1 MSKNPETIEIYGSS
15 TICKLCKFAAD
26 RDMEGSTFTEIV
38 ERMFAELNVAKAQ
51 AVPDTHIALP
61 KVADKKMI
69 NAGYEAHD
77 GFFTNGQV
85 QDVYQAMVK
94 ASESGAEQP

>member
-1 MSKNPETIEIYGSS
+1 K
-15 TICKLCKFAAD
+15 
-26 RDMEGSTFTEIV
+26 
-38 ERMFAELNVAKAQ
+38 
-51 AVPDTHIALP
+51 AVPDTHMVLP

-77 GFFTNGQV
+77 GFYTNGQV

-94 ASESGAEQP
+94 ASESGAEG